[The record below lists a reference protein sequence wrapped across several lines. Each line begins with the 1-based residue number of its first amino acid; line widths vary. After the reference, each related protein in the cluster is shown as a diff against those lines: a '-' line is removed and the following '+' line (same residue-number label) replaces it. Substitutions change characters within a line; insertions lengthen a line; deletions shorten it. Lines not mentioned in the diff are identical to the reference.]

1 MSEEDQISKSQKV
14 SFFSKNAL
22 ICPVCSEEFHKED
35 ILTGRGRTIAGE
47 LGPDLRRFWET
58 NPKYGKVIPLLYS
71 LTVCPNCFYSTYS
84 HDFIDLAKDGHTSS
98 ILRDQTEERKKV
110 VLELLGEVNFFKS
123 RDLISGIA
131 SYILSIMTYENAP
144 IKFNPTFKNAM
155 SSLRL
160 AWLCDE
166 ANKEYPDQEYDYLSK
181 IFYSKAAF
189 LYGQVE
195 EIEFS
200 GKEPIEE
207 ISYFGPDSDVNYG
220 YDGVIY
226 LSVLLNYLFG
236 QKDNKEERLKT
247 LEKGKRSLS
256 RIVGLGKTSREK
268 PSNIIEK
275 ARDLYF
281 LVGKDL
287 KKLEKGENL

>member
-1 MSEEDQISKSQKV
+1 MSDEDQISKSQKV
-14 SFFSKNAL
+14 SFFSKNKL
-22 ICPVCSEEFHKED
+22 KCPVCSEEFHRED
-35 ILTGRGRTIAGE
+35 LLTGRGRTIAGE

-58 NPKYGKVIPLLYS
+58 NPKYGKVIPILYS
-71 LTVCPNCFYSTYS
+71 LSVCPNCFYSTYS
-84 HDFIDLAKDGHTSS
+84 HDFNELAKDGHTSK
-98 ILRDQTEERKKV
+98 ILMEKEGERKKV
-110 VLELLGEVNFFKS
+110 IEDLLGEITFYKS
-123 RDLISGIA
+123 RDIISGIA
-131 SYILSIMTYENAP
+131 SYILAIMTYENAAP
-144 IKFNPTFKNAM
+144 KFNPTFKNAM

-166 ANKEYPDQEYDYLSK
+166 ANKEYPHQNYDYLSK
-181 IFYSKAAF
+181 VFYTKAAF

-200 GKEPIEE
+200 GKEPIED
-207 ISYFGPDSDVNYG
+207 ITYFGPDSDVNYG

-236 QKDNKEERLKT
+236 SKENQELRIKS

-281 LVGKDL
+281 LVGKEI
-287 KKLEKGENL
+287 KQLEKGDNL